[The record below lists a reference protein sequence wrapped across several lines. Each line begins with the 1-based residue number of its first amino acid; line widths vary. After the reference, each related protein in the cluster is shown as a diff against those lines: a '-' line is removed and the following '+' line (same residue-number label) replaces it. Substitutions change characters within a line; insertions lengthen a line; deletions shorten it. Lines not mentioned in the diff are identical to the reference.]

1 MSTVPSNIIMLM
13 NYVGF
18 SQWLSI
24 GATVL
29 CLPYLRWKCPEL
41 DRPIRWEIIYKYNK
55 SLTKI
60 FDILQKYLYLLQNI
74 LYLTYYLRLVRVN
87 LVFPVVYLAMTLVI
101 TVLPMLASP
110 VETGIGLLMI
120 LTSVPV
126 YLVLVRWVLSTT
138 KHYLLSTYCRWRS
151 KPRWLERLTT
161 DTTNW
166 LVRLLVVLPQ
176 QA

>member
-1 MSTVPSNIIMLM
+1 MLM

-41 DRPIRWEIIYKYNK
+41 DRPIKVNLIFPIIYL
-55 SLTKI
+55 S
-60 FDILQKYLYLLQNI
+60 
-74 LYLTYYLRLVRVN
+74 
-87 LVFPVVYLAMTLVI
+87 MTLVI
-101 TVLPMLASP
+101 TILPMVASP

-126 YLVLVRWVLSTT
+126 YLVLV
-138 KHYLLSTYCRWRS
+138 KWRS
-151 KPRWLERLTT
+151 KPRWLEKMST
-161 DTTNW
+161 DSTNW
-166 LVRLLVVLPQ
+166 LMRLLLVMPQ
-176 QA
+176 QN

>member
-74 LYLTYYLRLVRVN
+74 LYLTYYLGDQGE
-87 LVFPVVYLAMTLVI
+87 P
-101 TVLPMLASP
+101 
-110 VETGIGLLMI
+110 G
-120 LTSVPV
+120 VPGGV
-126 YLVLVRWVLSTT
+126 PGHDPGDHGAADARQPRGDRHRPS
-138 KHYLLSTYCRWRS
+138 HDPHIRPRLLS
-151 KPRWLERLTT
+151 PRQVG
-161 DTTNW
+161 D
-166 LVRLLVVLPQ
+166 
-176 QA
+176 

>member
-1 MSTVPSNIIMLM
+1 MLM

-41 DRPIRWEIIYKYNK
+41 DRPIRWENILYLDTGKISIPYKNIY
-55 SLTKI
+55 
-60 FDILQKYLYLLQNI
+60 ILQKYLYRRKKI
-74 LYLTYYLRLVRVN
+74 FDIFYAVIRVN
-87 LVFPVVYLAMTLVI
+87 LVFPLVYLAMTLVI

-126 YLVLVRWVLSTT
+126 YFILVRSVLSTT
-138 KHYLLSTYCRWRS
+138 
-151 KPRWLERLTT
+151 
-161 DTTNW
+161 
-166 LVRLLVVLPQ
+166 
-176 QA
+176 